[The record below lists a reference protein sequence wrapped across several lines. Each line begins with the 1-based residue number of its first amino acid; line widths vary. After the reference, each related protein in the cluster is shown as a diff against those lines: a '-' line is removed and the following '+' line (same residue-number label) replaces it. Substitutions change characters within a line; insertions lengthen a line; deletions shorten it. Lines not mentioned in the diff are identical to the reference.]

1 MTAIAEETPGAPPV
15 RGMFGHPKGLYFLAA
30 TEAWER
36 FSYYGMTALVVLY
49 MVNQLLL
56 PGHIENIAGFPA
68 FRATVEGVFG
78 PMSTQALASQIFG
91 LYSGFIYF
99 TPVFGGMI
107 ADRWLGQRNAVVL
120 GAVLMAAGHLA
131 MAFDQSFLIALLLLI
146 VGCGFLKGNIASQ
159 VGALYAADDELN
171 RVRGFTIFSMGIN
184 IGATIGPI
192 LCGYLALQYGW
203 HVGFGAAALFIFLG
217 LLTYLAG
224 YKHLPARVEREKSD
238 TRKLTAAEWR
248 RVLVIGAVLAITVFQ
263 SVAYF
268 QSFNTSS
275 VWIQQHVNLQLGGFT
290 IPVPWFNSVDPI
302 FSIGGVPLVF
312 ALWRWQAKRG
322 GEPGD
327 LTKIGIGATLAAVAN
342 LLLVLAIA
350 LTGGE
355 HISPIWPFLYYGT
368 LGIAFLFY
376 WPTTLALVS
385 RSAPAPVNA
394 TMMGLAYLTYFFTSI
409 IIGRLGGF
417 YEPLGPSAFW
427 LMHAA
432 IGAAGGIA
440 VLLFGKM
447 LTKAL
452 ETR

>member
-1 MTAIAEETPGAPPV
+1 MTAIAGETGGAAPV
-15 RGMFGHPKGLYFLAA
+15 RGMLGHPKGLYFLAA

-120 GAVLMAAGHLA
+120 GAILMTAGHLA
-131 MAFDQSFLIALLLLI
+131 MAFDQSFLIALLLLVI
-146 VGCGFLKGNIASQ
+146 GCGFLKGNVASQ

-171 RVRGFTIFSMGIN
+171 RVRGYAIFSMGIN
-184 IGATIGPI
+184 IGATLGPI
-192 LCGYLALQYGW
+192 LCGYLAFRYGW
-203 HVGFGAAALFIFLG
+203 HVGFGTAALFIFLG

-224 YKHLPARVEREKSD
+224 YKQLPARVERKQSEA
-238 TRKLTAAEWR
+238 RKLTDAEWR
-248 RVLVIGAVLAITVFQ
+248 RVLLICAVLAITIFQ
-263 SVAYF
+263 SIAYF
-268 QSFNTSS
+268 QCFNTAAIW
-275 VWIQQHVNLQLGGFT
+275 VQQHVSLQLGTFD
-290 IPVPWFNSVDPI
+290 IPVPWFNSVDAVCSVI
-302 FSIGGVPLVF
+302 GVPLVF
-312 ALWRWQAKRG
+312 ALWRWQSKHG
-322 GEPGD
+322 GEPDD
-327 LTKIGIGATLAAVAN
+327 LSKIGAGAWLAAGAN
-342 LLLVLAIA
+342 LILVLAIA

-355 HISPIWPFLYYGT
+355 HVSPIWPLLYYAT

-394 TMMGLAYLTYFFTSI
+394 TMMGLAYITYFFTSI
-409 IIGRLGGF
+409 AIGRLGGF
-417 YEPLGPSAFW
+417 YEPLGPSMFW

-432 IGAAGGIA
+432 IGAGGGVA
-440 VLLFGKM
+440 VLLFGRM

-452 ETR
+452 ATH

>member
-1 MTAIAEETPGAPPV
+1 MRAIARETRGTAPV

-68 FRATVEGVFG
+68 FRAVVEGVFG

-99 TPVFGGMI
+99 TPVFGGI
-107 ADRWLGQRNAVVL
+107 VADRWLGQRNAVLL
-120 GAVLMAAGHLA
+120 GAVLMSAGHLA
-131 MAFDQSFLIALLLLI
+131 MAFDQSFLIALLLLV

-159 VGALYAADDELN
+159 VGALYAVDDELN
-171 RVRGFTIFSMGIN
+171 RVRGYTIFSMGIN
-184 IGATIGPI
+184 IGATLGPI
-192 LCGYLALQYGW
+192 LCGYLALRYSW
-203 HVGFGAAALFIFLG
+203 HIGFGAAALFIFLG

-224 YKHLPARVEREKSD
+224 YKQLPPRVERKQSEA
-238 TRKLTAAEWR
+238 RKLTGAEWR
-248 RVLVIGAVLAITVFQ
+248 RVLMICAVLAITVFQ
-263 SVAYF
+263 STAYF
-268 QSFNTSS
+268 QSFNTAA
-275 VWIQQHVNLQLGGFT
+275 VWIQQHVNVQLRSIT
-290 IPVPWFNSVDPI
+290 IPVPSFTSVDPI
-302 FSIGGVPLVF
+302 FSIGGVPLLF
-312 ALWRWQAKRG
+312 ALWRWQGKHG
-322 GEPGD
+322 GEPDD
-327 LTKIGIGATLAAVAN
+327 LTKIGIGAGLAATAN
-342 LLLVLAIA
+342 LIFVLAIA
-350 LTGGE
+350 LTGGD
-355 HISPIWPFLYYGT
+355 HISPIWPLLYYGT

-394 TMMGLAYLTYFFTSI
+394 TMMGLAYITFFFASI
-409 IIGRLGGF
+409 AIGRLGGF
-417 YEPLGPSAFW
+417 YEPLGPSMFW

-432 IGAAGGIA
+432 IGAGGSLA
-440 VLLFGKM
+440 VLLFGRM

-452 ETR
+452 ETD

>member
-1 MTAIAEETPGAPPV
+1 MTAIASETTGAAPV

-99 TPVFGGMI
+99 TPVFGGI
-107 ADRWLGQRNAVVL
+107 VADRWIGQRNAVVL
-120 GAVLMAAGHLA
+120 GAVLMSAGHLA
-131 MAFDQSFLIALLLLI
+131 MAFDQSFLLALLLLI
-146 VGCGFLKGNIASQ
+146 VGCGFLKGNVASQ

-171 RVRGFTIFSMGIN
+171 RVRGYAIFSMGIN
-184 IGATIGPI
+184 IGATLGPI
-192 LCGYLALQYGW
+192 LCGYLAYRYGW
-203 HVGFGAAALFIFLG
+203 HVGFGTAALFIFMG

-224 YKHLPARVEREKSD
+224 YKSLPARIERKQSEA
-238 TRKLTAAEWR
+238 RRLTNAEWW
-248 RVLVIGAVLAITVFQ
+248 RVLVICAVLGITIFQ

-268 QSFNTSS
+268 QCFNTAAI
-275 VWIQQHVNLQLGGFT
+275 WTQQHVNLQLGTFV
-290 IPVPWFNSVDPI
+290 IPVPWFNSVDAI
-302 FSIGGVPLVF
+302 CSVLGVPLVF
-312 ALWRWQAKRG
+312 ALWRWQSKHG

-327 LTKIGIGATLAAVAN
+327 LTKIGIGACLAAAAN
-342 LLLVLAIA
+342 LILVVAIA

-355 HISPIWPFLYYGT
+355 HVSAIWPFLYYGM

-394 TMMGLAYLTYFFTSI
+394 TMMGLAYITYFFTSI

-417 YEPLGPSAFW
+417 YEALGPSMFW

-432 IGAAGGIA
+432 IGAGGAVA
-440 VLLFGKM
+440 VLLFGRM

-452 ETR
+452 ETA

>member
-1 MTAIAEETPGAPPV
+1 MTAMASETASAAPV

-56 PGHIENIAGFPA
+56 PGHIENIAGFAA

-120 GAVLMAAGHLA
+120 GAVLMSAGHLA

-192 LCGYLALQYGW
+192 LCGYLALQFGW
-203 HVGFGAAALFIFLG
+203 HTGFGAAALFIFLG

-224 YKHLPARVEREKSD
+224 YKHLPARVERKKSEA
-238 TRKLTAAEWR
+238 RKLTAAEWR

-268 QSFNTSS
+268 QSFNTISI
-275 VWIQQHVNLQLGGFT
+275 WIQQHVNLQLGGFT

-312 ALWRWQAKRG
+312 ALWRWQATHG

-327 LTKIGIGATLAAVAN
+327 LTKIGIGAWLSAMAN
-342 LLLVLAIA
+342 FILVVAIA

-355 HISPIWPFLYYGT
+355 HVSPIWPFLYFGA

-417 YEPLGPSAFW
+417 YEAWGPSTFW
-427 LMHAA
+427 LVHVA
-432 IGAAGGIA
+432 IGAGGGLA
-440 VLLFGKM
+440 VLFFGRM

-452 ETR
+452 ETD